1 MPDARLRVDARG
13 PITEI
18 VFDNPPINI
27 YDVATRDELC
37 DVLAAVIAEPDV
49 RVVVYRAMGEHF
61 SAGADLREF
70 GTAPSLF
77 AMRDARWGRDVWG
90 LLRAVEVPMIASMHG
105 NAVGFGFE
113 LALQCDYRIAADDC
127 VVALPEARIGMIPAG
142 GATQTLAARRREVGR
157 HPRHPHRGTGRRHRR
172 RSRAGSST
180 RSSPRRAARRAP
192 TSSPSESPP
201 ARRQR
206 VRSAKAARLGRRST
220 SRSTR
225 ACGARPISPAALRRV
240 ASLPCR
246 SRKAP
251 SHRFPP
257 GSGPRGVRQA
267 PATRAL
273 VDAER
278 VVRARFPCRRTPQR
292 DDDELGDAGLVRP
305 EAPRGV
311 RRA

>member
-1 MPDARLRVDARG
+1 MPDSRLRVEARG
-13 PITEI
+13 PIIEI

-37 DVLAAVIAEPDV
+37 DVLAAVLAEPDV
-49 RVVVYRAMGEHF
+49 RVVVYRATGEHF

-113 LALQCDYRIAADDC
+113 LALQCDYRIVADDC

-142 GATQTLAARRREVGR
+142 GATQTLARVVGNSAGI
-157 HPRHPHRGTGRRHRR
+157 HAILTG
-172 RSRAGSST
+172 
-180 RSSPRRAARRAP
+180 
-192 TSSPSESPP
+192 E
-201 ARRQR
+201 
-206 VRSAKAARLGRRST
+206 
-220 SRSTR
+220 
-225 ACGARPISPAALRRV
+225 RV
-240 ASLPCR
+240 AS
-246 SRKAP
+246 SKALA
-251 SHRFPP
+251 RGFVDEVVARGELRARTDELAERNRLPP
-257 GSGPRGVRQA
+257 GGSRPIGEGPRLVVARHPGRRGSAARGAISRRHCARVASCHAGQGRPRPAVSRRSGPRGVRQA

-278 VVRARFPCRRTPQR
+278 VVRARFPCW
-292 DDDELGDAGLVRP
+292 
-305 EAPRGV
+305 
-311 RRA
+311 